1 MPQTRT
7 WIILF
12 LLLATFISQAQDE
25 NATQGWDIIE
35 RCVSEATEPPD
46 DWTYDGTILA
56 TGWAGIHGINA
67 AWETPSV
74 LHFETTPTRGDYYGV
89 SSSIAPN
96 GLWYAEL
103 YVSVLTPGYMGR
115 PNHRAEEIIVS
126 SLVNSYQT
134 YRIELPW
141 IPSYDWATYRTLP
154 PLLYWWDDNHLLFQR
169 TLINP
174 FTSEITEMET
184 LWYLWRDELSPDR
197 TRMVH
202 IQALDELMSESN
214 SYLWI
219 FDEGSIDFDFTFGF
233 SEVDWANNSRF
244 FVAVARPERERLD
257 EENRYIVLVDAD
269 GNLKEDYVF
278 EVAGYAGIEVF
289 PATIVDGISSSNR
302 YFLIHAPGPEGRVL
316 YIADTHTAIIYRTCI
331 GYQNVVWSPYT
342 EQVALIPS
350 GEGQRPVQIF
360 DLEDWQVYIVAYHD
374 GRIIGWREDPE

>member
-7 WIILF
+7 WILLF
-12 LLLATFISQAQDE
+12 LLLAAFISQAQDE
-25 NATQGWDIIE
+25 DTTQGWEIIE
-35 RCVSEATEPPD
+35 RCVGEATAPPA

-56 TGWAGIHGINA
+56 TGWAGIHGINTN
-67 AWETPSV
+67 WETPFV
-74 LHFETTPTRGDYYGV
+74 LHFETTPTRGDYYRV

-96 GLWYAEL
+96 GLWHAEL
-103 YVSVLTPGYMGR
+103 YVRVLTPGYMGR

-126 SLVNSYQT
+126 SLVNPYQSH
-134 YRIELPW
+134 RIKLPW

-154 PLLYWWDDNHLLFQR
+154 PFLYWWDDNHLLFQR

-233 SEVDWANNSRF
+233 SEADWANNSRF

-289 PATIVDGISSSNR
+289 PAPIVDGISSSNR
-302 YFLIHAPGPEGRVL
+302 YFSIHAPESEGRIL
-316 YIADTHTAIIYRTCI
+316 YIADTHMAIIYRTCV
-331 GYQNVVWSPYT
+331 GYQNAVWSPT
-342 EQVALIPS
+342 TSQIAFMPS

-360 DLEDWQVYIVAYHD
+360 DLEEWHVYTVAYHD
-374 GRIIGWREDPE
+374 GRIIGWREEPE